1 MTRAEKLTAIAE
13 LTALK
18 NQPVNTS
25 NFKDWLQKVT
35 AKIRRYFPETNIATE
50 INRVFD
56 PWISSDVDE
65 KDKRRM
71 TFQQVVDSV
80 KGMLGS
86 IVAQLQ
92 AEIDLHLNEDKTD
105 SDK

>member
-18 NQPVNTS
+18 NQSVNMG

-35 AKIRRYFPETNIATE
+35 AKIRQYFPETNIAIE
-50 INRVFD
+50 MNKVFN
-56 PWISSDVDE
+56 PWISSNVDE
-65 KDKRRM
+65 KDKRQM
-71 TFQQVVDSV
+71 TFRQAVESV

-86 IVAQLQ
+86 VVQQLD
-92 AEIDLHLNEDKTD
+92 AEVDLHLDEDK
-105 SDK
+105 